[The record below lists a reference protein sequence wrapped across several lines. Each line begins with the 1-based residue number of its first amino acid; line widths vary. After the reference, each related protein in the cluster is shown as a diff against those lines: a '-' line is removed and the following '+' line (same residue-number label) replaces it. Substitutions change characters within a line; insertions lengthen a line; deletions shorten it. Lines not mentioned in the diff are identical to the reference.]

1 MFVAKVIHLY
11 FLGNKVVMI
20 VIFDFFAVEI
30 DDFGDDDDFLFHGYF
45 YFAFVELPELKD
57 KYIRVKVRNCLG
69 VALVMGLVVM
79 GYLAY

>member
-1 MFVAKVIHLY
+1 VFITEVIHLY
-11 FLGNKVVMI
+11 FLGDKVVMI

-30 DDFGDDDDFLFHGYF
+30 DDFGDDDDFLFHCDF
-45 YFAFVELPELKD
+45 YFSFMELPESMD